1 MDELPYG
8 SGPGYC
14 IAPNT
19 QLRASLG
26 EAIELYTKS
35 REEALALLYNNK
47 EFSKARSVEVE
58 ADHEEV
64 AASCGHFSFSL
75 QYFAHEMKVYLDILD
90 DLKSEIDERPGGRT
104 WSWLKVWRSNRRT
117 GAECSG
123 DLGSRLLLHRDLI
136 RKLTLSQNEK
146 TKSTISMTMAFPLT
160 YQAQAREQLLRPL
173 FSAAVSGNRHI
184 PIDCGRLWVFCEGTI
199 LNLRSKLV

>member
-14 IAPNT
+14 ITPNT

-26 EAIELYTKS
+26 EAIDLYTKS
-35 REEALALLYNNK
+35 RKEALALLYKNK
-47 EFSKARSVEVE
+47 ELSKARSIEVE

-90 DLKSEIDERPGGRT
+90 NLKFEIDERPGGRT
-104 WSWLKVWRSNRRT
+104 WSWLNVWRSNRGTR
-117 GAECSG
+117 AEYSG
-123 DLGSRLLLHRDLI
+123 DLGNRLLLHHDLI
-136 RKLTLSQNEK
+136 RKLTLPQNEK
-146 TKSTISMTMAFPLT
+146 TISTVPMTMAFPLT
-160 YQAQAREQLLRPL
+160 YQAQAREILLRPL
-173 FSAAVSGNRHI
+173 FSPKVSGNRHI
-184 PIDCGRLWVFCEGTI
+184 PIDYGKLWAFCEGTI
-199 LNLRSKLV
+199 PNLRSKLV